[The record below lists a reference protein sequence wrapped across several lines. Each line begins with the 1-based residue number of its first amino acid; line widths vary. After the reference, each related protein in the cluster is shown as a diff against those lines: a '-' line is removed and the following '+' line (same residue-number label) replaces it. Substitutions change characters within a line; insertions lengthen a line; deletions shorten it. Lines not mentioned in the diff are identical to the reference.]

1 VFEYETSAVA
11 PDFATVD
18 HIQEY
23 PKGHFVALVIRPQ
36 SVEEQYT
43 TGREP
48 YLRVHGFD
56 MDGTA
61 TGAIRFWRYT
71 ASDIISGKIYIIRGL
86 KVVEETYWSDDAWKY
101 TPKEDGAK
109 TIEITYRTA
118 VEDVTDVVEIAK
130 YF

>member
-1 VFEYETSAVA
+1 M
-11 PDFATVD
+11 
-18 HIQEY
+18 
-23 PKGHFVALVIRPQ
+23 IRPQ

-43 TGREP
+43 TTGEL

-61 TGAIRFWRYT
+61 TGAIRLWRYS
-71 ASDIISGKIYIIRGL
+71 ANDIIAGQIYVIRGL
-86 KVVEETYWSDDAWKY
+86 KVVEETYWSAEAWKY
-101 TPKEDGAK
+101 VPNEDGTK

-130 YF
+130 YFL